1 MRLDYVRL
9 TKAGTKKRL
18 AALLIKEVIM
28 FPNESEGES
37 DDFLVIKRRKIFFII
52 FIILHYNIVPI
63 VISIFID
70 FYFF

>member
-1 MRLDYVRL
+1 M
-9 TKAGTKKRL
+9 
-18 AALLIKEVIM
+18 LLIKEVII
-28 FPNESEGES
+28 FPNESERES